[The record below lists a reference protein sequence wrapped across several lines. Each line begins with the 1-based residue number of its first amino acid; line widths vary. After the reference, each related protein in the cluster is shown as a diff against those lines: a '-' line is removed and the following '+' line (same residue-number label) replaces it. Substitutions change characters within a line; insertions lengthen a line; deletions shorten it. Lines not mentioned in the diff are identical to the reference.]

1 MIYDDKL
8 ICCVFKKRHAL
19 NFYVLNTPLYFKEQL
34 FKHSQNKGTL
44 LVVAVPV
51 REASA
56 EKSTAL
62 PESLHVAAKKI
73 FK

>member
-1 MIYDDKL
+1 M
-8 ICCVFKKRHAL
+8 